1 MAVADRKVERA
12 SSEELRDFM
21 KTWGGDDAVWRLQ
34 DDFAQSAEYLDA
46 NHDQLTRDYPDEW
59 IAIHIDQ
66 VIGHAFDPR
75 DLSRQLDS
83 AGVDRRTVVV
93 HQMTT
98 KTHTL
103 LL

>member
-1 MAVADRKVERA
+1 MAVAERKVEPA
-12 SSEELRDFM
+12 SREELHDFM
-21 KTWGGDDAVWRLQ
+21 ETWGGDAAVRRLQ
-34 DDFAQSAEYLDA
+34 DAFGRAAEYLDA

-59 IAIHIDQ
+59 VAIHIDE

-75 DLSRQLDS
+75 DLSRLLDS
-83 AGVDRRTVVV
+83 AGVDRRTIVV